1 MGAVWEGGWWF
12 EAARPGGRR
21 ERRPTLAK
29 RRKKKAVRPSQVTHV
44 CSPSPSPPFL
54 SSQGATTAITE
65 PTATKH
71 MVACFG
77 MFYGGLAQLIAG
89 IFDMKK
95 GSTFGATGKGTMER
109 EGGTESGL
117 WVEKSVG

>member
-1 MGAVWEGGWWF
+1 
-12 EAARPGGRR
+12 
-21 ERRPTLAK
+21 
-29 RRKKKAVRPSQVTHV
+29 
-44 CSPSPSPPFL
+44 
-54 SSQGATTAITE
+54 
-65 PTATKH
+65 

-95 GSTFGATGKGTMER
+95 GSTFGATGESDGR

-117 WVEKSVG
+117 WVDNPLDRGSDA